1 MTVMGDFVESSNF
14 HSLLLAGS
22 VFRTYELL
30 SWLILRLH
38 WFLWK
43 YDSLRILICLCLISC
58 VSNHSQKSN
67 LHIAFTFKLWSF
79 LLSSVFCSFN
89 CCYVMMAKSKPS
101 ITMVFSVKITHLI
114 SSLSFGYWP
123 SYGKAPDLS
132 LVKTHLEVLSHW
144 KVSKSPKFLS
154 TWIACHKQSMLF
166 VV

>member
-1 MTVMGDFVESSNF
+1 MTVIGVFVESSNF

-30 SWLILRLH
+30 SWIILRLH
-38 WFLWK
+38 WFLWQ
-43 YDSLRILICLCLISC
+43 YDSLRILIHLCLISC

-89 CCYVMMAKSKPS
+89 CCYVMMAKSS

-123 SYGKAPDLS
+123 WYGKALDLS
-132 LVKTHLEVLSHW
+132 LVKTFIW
-144 KVSKSPKFLS
+144 RYFQIGKSPSHQNFYQLGLLAIS
-154 TWIACHKQSMLF
+154 RACYL
-166 VV
+166 